1 MKKNKKKLEIL
12 KRLCLIIDEANVSQ
26 AGIARALGTSPALI
40 SRWKKGDIT
49 PSIESYEKL
58 CKFLKYDVDWL
69 LTGENYSLNKSYK
82 KLSENLI
89 LGEET
94 IVSLGEEAI
103 VMKKELLDLQRKYIS
118 VLEQNVQL
126 KDTLDSLR
134 TVERKVR

>member
-58 CKFLKYDVDWL
+58 CKFLKL
-69 LTGENYSLNKSYK
+69 RFKT
-82 KLSENLI
+82 
-89 LGEET
+89 
-94 IVSLGEEAI
+94 
-103 VMKKELLDLQRKYIS
+103 
-118 VLEQNVQL
+118 EQNYCVTKSKCEVFL
-126 KDTLDSLR
+126 LHFIFYVFIYYFIIKII
-134 TVERKVR
+134 